1 MPSRNRTRNSDLET
15 GQILNADG
23 SVTNSSRWNVT
34 EECTDVVGDMFDSN
48 GLIKDHT
55 FDLKKTTHKG
65 HTTDGV
71 RNAGAINQAIFL
83 NKINAIPSGGSPLI
97 ISSSEKEQFRVR
109 LLSST
114 GPLTPK
120 VNLPLFIFELKDI
133 PMMLKHAGDL
143 LHKIRSPSGL
153 SPHKEAAAATLAYQF
168 GWAPLIGDL
177 MKLTQFAELT
187 KRRQQELSKANSQ
200 RGSMRRMSF
209 PDKKDVVVED
219 NKLLISDCGLV
230 YGSITKTRITK
241 SWATCRWK
249 ARGGQMIGKE
259 PSHNEAFRSA
269 LGLNLGMI
277 PITIWKALP
286 WSWMIDWFADISNVM
301 QANYNMIFYS
311 PSAINF
317 MENRVVITETSGGSN
332 ASGNTSATV
341 SAGSLKIER
350 KLRSQLS
357 TSAAKVTLRLPFLDN
372 FKLSILGSLTIL
384 GLSGRR

>member
-1 MPSRNRTRNSDLET
+1 
-15 GQILNADG
+15 
-23 SVTNSSRWNVT
+23 
-34 EECTDVVGDMFDSN
+34 
-48 GLIKDHT
+48 
-55 FDLKKTTHKG
+55 
-65 HTTDGV
+65 
-71 RNAGAINQAIFL
+71 
-83 NKINAIPSGGSPLI
+83 
-97 ISSSEKEQFRVR
+97 
-109 LLSST
+109 
-114 GPLTPK
+114 
-120 VNLPLFIFELKDI
+120 
-133 PMMLKHAGDL
+133 
-143 LHKIRSPSGL
+143 
-153 SPHKEAAAATLAYQF
+153 
-168 GWAPLIGDL
+168 
-177 MKLTQFAELT
+177 
-187 KRRQQELSKANSQ
+187 
-200 RGSMRRMSF
+200 
-209 PDKKDVVVED
+209 
-219 NKLLISDCGLV
+219 
-230 YGSITKTRITK
+230 
-241 SWATCRWK
+241 
-249 ARGGQMIGKE
+249 MIGKE